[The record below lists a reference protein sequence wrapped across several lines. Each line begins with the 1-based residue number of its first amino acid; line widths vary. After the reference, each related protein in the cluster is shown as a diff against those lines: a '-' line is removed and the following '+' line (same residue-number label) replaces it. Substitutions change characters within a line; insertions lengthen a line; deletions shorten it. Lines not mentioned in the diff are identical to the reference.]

1 MQILNL
7 NVLTKKYNEKINN
20 KFLQNIKFNNF
31 SKIKKITNS
40 NKIKSIFLIIIKN
53 KIRKNKF
60 TDKIKLL

>member
-31 SKIKKITNS
+31 SNIKKITNS